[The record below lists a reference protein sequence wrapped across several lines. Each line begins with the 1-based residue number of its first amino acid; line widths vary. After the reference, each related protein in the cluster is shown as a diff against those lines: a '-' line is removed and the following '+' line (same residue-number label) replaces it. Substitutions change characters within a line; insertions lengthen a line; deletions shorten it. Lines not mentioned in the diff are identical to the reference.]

1 MALAL
6 NSEGLGVNANC
17 LDFAA
22 CECVGGWEVCVS
34 LSKYIMCYW
43 YPSFKFFFKWKGLW
57 NNII

>member
-22 CECVGGWEVCVS
+22 CEYLCVGGVGMCLS
-34 LSKYIMCYW
+34 L
-43 YPSFKFFFKWKGLW
+43 
-57 NNII
+57 